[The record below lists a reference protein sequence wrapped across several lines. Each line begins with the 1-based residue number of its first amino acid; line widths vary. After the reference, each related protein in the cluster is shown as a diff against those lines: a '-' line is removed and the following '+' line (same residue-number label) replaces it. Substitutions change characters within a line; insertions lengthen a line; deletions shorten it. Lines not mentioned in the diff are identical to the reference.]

1 MAEYMQLSVI
11 IPTLNEEQNIA
22 ELLSLLKVGLRNT
35 TYEIIVVDANS
46 VDQTRQVAS
55 NLGAIVL
62 SCSRKCRAHQMNDG
76 VAIAKG
82 DILYFVHAD
91 SRPPN
96 GFLNDIFQALDEGF
110 DMGCFRFRFD
120 SKKIVLKINSYFTR
134 IDFEVCRGGDQ
145 TLFIKRKEFN
155 IMGGY
160 NPNYRIMEEYD
171 FMRKVRKQLKFKII
185 PKDVVVS
192 ARKYEENSY
201 FRVNLANFIVFNL
214 YKGGASQE
222 KLISTY
228 KSMLNHRKPE
238 ALI

>member
-1 MAEYMQLSVI
+1 MQLSVI

-96 GFLNDIFQALDEGF
+96 GFLNDIFKRWMKVLTWDVF
-110 DMGCFRFRFD
+110 DF
-120 SKKIVLKINSYFTR
+120 
-134 IDFEVCRGGDQ
+134 
-145 TLFIKRKEFN
+145 
-155 IMGGY
+155 
-160 NPNYRIMEEYD
+160 
-171 FMRKVRKQLKFKII
+171 
-185 PKDVVVS
+185 
-192 ARKYEENSY
+192 
-201 FRVNLANFIVFNL
+201 
-214 YKGGASQE
+214 
-222 KLISTY
+222 
-228 KSMLNHRKPE
+228 
-238 ALI
+238 ALIQKK